1 MPKLTLEKTFE
12 TSFRDIAYEDRE
24 GSLAAFNDY
33 NRRIKLLG
41 ERGRLGINAFQDLIH
56 PERDRSDQV
65 AEIGTKALQEKSEQG
80 DGLFELGFSA
90 IVTTGDYIDAVYDN
104 PNPDPVLNSYGPG
117 LMWAALKIGQ
127 ERFAKA
133 NARSSSTVAEGYRV
147 VNEALTGKP
156 TIKSVPFASRHHIG
170 GNGIAY
176 SAYPESSSMRIL
188 EEISSHAGVSGVLYR
203 PAFLALAL
211 KYEGISG
218 LVDEA
223 HETDALDGFEGNLFA
238 GSIDST
244 LAGRILL
251 GLYQPQVAQP
261 AFIDSA
267 VSDILA
273 RRERGINI
281 H

>member
-12 TSFRDIAYEDRE
+12 TSFKDIAYEGRE
-24 GSLAAFNDY
+24 GSLAAFKDY

-41 ERGRLGINAFQDLIH
+41 EGGRLGIDAFRELVH
-56 PERDRSDQV
+56 PERDRSDQL
-65 AEIGTKALQEKSEQG
+65 AEIGIKALQERSGQG
-80 DGLFELGFSA
+80 DELFELGFSA

-104 PNPDPVLNSYGPG
+104 PNPNPVLNSYGPG

-133 NARSSSTVAEGYRV
+133 NARSSSTTMEGYRV

-156 TIKSVPFASRHHIG
+156 SIRSVPFASRHHIG
-170 GNGIAY
+170 GNGVAY
-176 SAYPESSSMRIL
+176 SAYPQSSSMRRL
-188 EEISSHAGVSGVLYR
+188 EEMSSHAGVSGVLYK
-203 PAFLALAL
+203 PAFLATAL
-211 KYEGISG
+211 KCDGIPE

-251 GLYQPQVAQP
+251 GLYHPQVSQP
-261 AFIDSA
+261 AFVDS
-267 VSDILA
+267 VVNDILA
-273 RRERGINI
+273 RREIGVNI